1 MKAKRLDELQTL
13 LTGEDFT
20 LWWRSL
26 TDTRVALQK
35 CVDRYDAVL
44 LELNMSEF
52 QAELAQKNAIDT
64 VYLSGEQEDESATYF
79 AEASRVENDSMQAV
93 SDYEEQRYRSSDTW
107 IRLGAVEKNQ
117 EDSREL
123 LAAAQKR
130 GQEGRGEASRL
141 ETLLQKLERE
151 RVIAL
156 GSYEEEAQRK
166 DDLWEKVERL
176 WARSLQFSLLH
187 AERLSKAAR
196 VKREAEALFFM
207 AEQCKQV
214 SDTLRTEADSLAERR
229 EGIEASLKGL
239 ANEAQERFSCV
250 AGVDFLYW
258 GSKENDRIAWCVSL
272 SSDDRN
278 FNMEVEELGVY
289 RVTSREGVRRLE
301 PLPPDGVDM
310 EEGDRRMEAY
320 FLGTQENTEGEGAS

>member
-1 MKAKRLDELQTL
+1 MKAKRLDELQIL
-13 LTGEDFT
+13 LEGEDFNT
-20 LWWRSL
+20 WWRSL
-26 TDTRVALQK
+26 TETRGALER
-35 CVDRYDAVL
+35 CVERYEAVL

-93 SDYEEQRYRSSDTW
+93 SDYEEQRYCSSDAW
-107 IRLGAVEKNQ
+107 IRLGAIEKNQ

-123 LAAAQKR
+123 LAAAQA
-130 GQEGRGEASRL
+130 QGEAGKLEVTHL

-151 RVIAL
+151 RVVAL
-156 GSYEEEAQRK
+156 ASYGEEVQKK
-166 DDLWEKVERL
+166 DDLWEKVEDL

-214 SDTLRTEADSLAERR
+214 SDTLRSEADSLAERR
-229 EGIEASLKGL
+229 EGIEASLEGL
-239 ANEAQERFSCV
+239 ATEAQARFSCV
-250 AGVDFLYW
+250 AGDDFLYW
-258 GSKENDRIAWCVSL
+258 GSRENDRIAWCVSL

-320 FLGTQENTEGEGAS
+320 FLGTKETTEEGRES